1 VVEFND
7 YFKALITD
15 RRKEASDQRIAFLTS
30 SSVSSPLRFREDL
43 LTIQLICDSANNVY
57 EQMVRDGLW
66 SSTVKKNLPASQ
78 VLNTS
83 TLTCFNCGKSHHI
96 RDCPEPRNIQ
106 LVSQNKTKFRQQ
118 KSSGNTT
125 SQSMSAPNR
134 GNNRNQR
141 VSGAGTSNSANQR
154 TKSTKKRAPAR
165 KSLFKWRPPDHDE
178 TRRLISTQDH
188 GERLY
193 EWNAST
199 RRWTPEEVP
208 AANVANLQPTTDAA
222 LRAQV
227 ADVQRQLHALNAR
240 L

>member
-15 RRKEASDQRIAFLTS
+15 RRKEVSDQRIAYLTS
-30 SSVSSPLRFREDL
+30 SNVSSPLRFHEDL

-66 SSTVKKNLPASQ
+66 SSTVKSNNLPASQ
-78 VLNTS
+78 VLITS
-83 TLTCFNCGKSHHI
+83 TLTCFNCGKQHHI
-96 RDCPEPRNIQ
+96 RDCSEPLNIQ

-125 SQSMSAPNR
+125 SQNMPAPNR

-141 VSGAGTSNSANQR
+141 VTGAGTSNSANQR
-154 TKSTKKRAPAR
+154 IQQTNAP
-165 KSLFKWRPPDHDE
+165 SLPRSVPLPGSPSLNGGNLTTTRQGALSPPKITMRHFALKWQ
-178 TRRLISTQDH
+178 TFS
-188 GERLY
+188 
-193 EWNAST
+193 
-199 RRWTPEEVP
+199 
-208 AANVANLQPTTDAA
+208 ANYT
-222 LRAQV
+222 
-227 ADVQRQLHALNAR
+227 LNAR